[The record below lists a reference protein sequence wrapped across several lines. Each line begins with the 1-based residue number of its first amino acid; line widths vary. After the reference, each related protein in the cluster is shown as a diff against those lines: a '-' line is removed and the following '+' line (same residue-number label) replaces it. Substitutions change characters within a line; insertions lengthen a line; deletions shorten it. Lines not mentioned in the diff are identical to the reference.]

1 MAESAVRITTGS
13 LSFEGGVDSNRVP
26 TIASESYPT
35 GLKPNMCAWLE
46 NATVRGGGISPRRGW
61 KRLLEMPVTALF
73 QECSMYE
80 PDEGFPYIVA
90 QIGGRTFAV
99 RVDGDNSVQEITIPG
114 DPNSATIDQSWMC
127 QGEQF
132 LVIQDGTALPL
143 FYDGTS
149 MRRSKGPGNVLG
161 VVSVAFV
168 VPAVGQVVNV
178 TLTDPYAGQPGERI
192 YINGKVYQQ
201 AEASSFITLKNVS
214 SPFTG
219 TVMPTGTRVF
229 NGSTVNL
236 VTTAPF
242 TVPATGGSV
251 NITVSPDYAGAVP
264 VNVAVQNDL
273 PQFTITAIGVAPPA
287 PNHVLLVNITDT
299 PGVNVPLLSV
309 LNSVA
314 ELPTATCMDYYMGR
328 LWSANGREYIAG
340 DIVLGPSGTEQYGYR
355 DAILKLTE
363 NEYLALGGA
372 FVVPTN
378 AGNIRALKHPTNL
391 DTALGQGQLLVFT
404 RKTIYSVNV
413 TPTRAE
419 WQTLSEPIQRVAQ
432 TNFGTTS
439 DRSVVNVNGDLFYQ
453 SVDGVRSLTQAI
465 RYFNQWGNVPI
476 SSEETR
482 ITDLNDRA
490 LLRFG
495 SGIEFDN
502 RLLQTCLPFQTDV
515 GVCHKG
521 LMPLD
526 FDLISTLAERLPPA
540 WEGVQQG
547 LDILRVVTGDFG
559 GLQRSFAFVRSA
571 LGKIELWELTQNLL
585 EDRNLSGDARLT
597 WVVETPSYTW
607 DKLFKLKELD
617 TLEMWVDKLSG
628 TVDFTI
634 YFRPDQHPCWEY
646 WHHWQVCA
654 ARNECEL
661 PYAPVPCNYPQQPY
675 RQLYKA
681 TMVMPKPPTTCG
693 IGSGRPLNIG
703 YSFQFRIV
711 IHGFCRVRG
720 LLVHGL
726 ERDKQPYL
734 GITC

>member
-1 MAESAVRITTGS
+1 MAESAVRLTTGS
-13 LSFEGGVDSNRVP
+13 LTFEGGVDSNRVP
-26 TIASESYPT
+26 TIASASYPT
-35 GLKPNMCAWLE
+35 GLKPNMLAWLE
-46 NATVRGGGISPRRGW
+46 NATVRGGGIEPRRGW
-61 KRLLEMPVTALF
+61 KRLLEMPVTDLF
-73 QECSMYE
+73 QECFMYE
-80 PDEGFPYIVA
+80 PDSGFPYIVA
-90 QIGGRTFAV
+90 QIGGRTFRV
-99 RVDGDNSVQEITIPG
+99 RVDSDNSVEELTIAG

-132 LVIQDGTALPL
+132 LVIQDGSALPL
-143 FYDGTS
+143 FFDGDTL
-149 MRRSKGPGNVLG
+149 RRSLGPGQVVG
-161 VVSVAFV
+161 VVSVLFV

-178 TLTDPYAGQPGERI
+178 TLTDPYSGVTGQRI
-192 YINGKVYQQ
+192 YINGKVYIQSPS
-201 AEASSFITLKNVS
+201 SSFITLKNVA

-219 TVMPTGTRVF
+219 TIYPAGTRIY
-229 NGSTVNL
+229 NGSTVDV
-236 VTTAPF
+236 VTVAPF
-242 TVPATGGSV
+242 TVPATGNSV
-251 NITVSPDYAGAVP
+251 VIAVSPDYTGSVP
-264 VNVAVQNDL
+264 VTVKVSNDL
-273 PQFTITAIGVAPPA
+273 PQYSITAVGLAPPA
-287 PNHVLLVNITDT
+287 PNHVLLINVTDT
-299 PGVNVPLLSV
+299 PGTNVPVLTV

-328 LWSANGREYIAG
+328 IWMANGREYLAG
-340 DIVLGPSGTEQYGYR
+340 DIVLGPSGTEQYEYR
-355 DAILKLTE
+355 DSILKLTE
-363 NEYLALGGA
+363 NEYLSQGGA

-413 TPTRAE
+413 TPTRSE
-419 WQTLSEPIQRVAQ
+419 WQALSEPIQRVAQ

-439 DRSVVNVNGDLFYQ
+439 DRSVINVNGDLFYQ

-476 SSEETR
+476 SSEEDR
-482 ITDLNDRA
+482 VVKLNDRA

-502 RLLQTCLPFQTDV
+502 RLLQTCLPFQTDI

-521 LMPLD
+521 LMSLD

-540 WEGVQQG
+540 WEGVLEG

-559 GLQRSFAFVRSA
+559 GLQRSFAFVRSS

-585 EDRNLSGDARLT
+585 EDSNLTGDARLN
-597 WVVETPSYTW
+597 WVIETPSYTW

-617 TLEMWVDKLSG
+617 TLEMWIDKLSG
-628 TVDFTI
+628 TVDFTLF
-634 YFRPDQHPCWEY
+634 FRPDQHPCWEY
-646 WHHWQVCA
+646 WHHWQVCS

-661 PYAPVPCNYPQQPY
+661 VNAPVPCNYPTQPY

-681 TMVMPKPPTTCG
+681 TMVMPKPPTYCATG
-693 IGSGRPLNIG
+693 AARPINIG
-703 YSFQFRIV
+703 YSFQFKLV
-711 IHGFCRVRG
+711 IHGYCRVRG